1 MIRVTDDR
9 AGWLAQH
16 VLPHESNLRNWLKA
30 KRFRGIDL
38 DDVVQETYA
47 ILAGLESVEGIR
59 NVRNYM
65 FSVAASVIKHQL
77 RRSRI
82 VQIGALADMDS
93 LLIANDRPAPDTEVE
108 DRQELQRLAEAIP
121 HLPDRCRQVF
131 MLRKI
136 DGLPQRDVALK
147 LGVSEGTVEKQLARS
162 INILMR
168 VLGRGGKPP
177 SGASM
182 SGKQDRVG
190 LGTHRQK
197 GVGSRD

>member
-1 MIRVTDDR
+1 MIRVSHER
-9 AGWLAQH
+9 AAWLAVN
-16 VLPHESNLRNWLKA
+16 VLPHEAALRSWLKA

-47 ILAGLESVEGIR
+47 IMAGLESVDAIR

-65 FSVAASVIKHQL
+65 FSVAISVIKHQL

-82 VQIGALADMDS
+82 VTISTLADMDS
-93 LLIANDRPAPDTEVE
+93 LSLAHDAPSQESELE

-162 INILMR
+162 INILMQ
-168 VLGRGGKPP
+168 VLGRGRKDAP
-177 SGASM
+177 GASIL
-182 SGKQDRVG
+182 GTRDRVD
-190 LGTHRQK
+190 GTHGQK
-197 GVGSRD
+197 GVGRGD